1 MGQEIASSRFEQA
14 DIERFGARLAHEL
27 ALLGKLFSEGGF
39 SRRRAV
45 GGLELE
51 AWLVGRDGGPLAI
64 NEAFLEHLADPA
76 IVPELAKF
84 NIELNVDPQSL
95 AGNGIR
101 RLEGDLGQ
109 AYARCA
115 RAGDALGATVVAIGI
130 LPTITD
136 EALCPANMSSMR
148 RYAALNEQVIRL
160 RKGRPI
166 RLDIVGHEHL
176 KTEHMDVMLEAAA
189 TSFQLHLQV
198 PPDRA
203 ARYLNAATIL
213 SAPMVAVAANS
224 PILFGRILWE
234 ETRIPLFEQAVDV
247 GSPERRVTFGSGYVR
262 ASLYECYIENSA
274 NHPAILPLALG
285 ESAERFPHL
294 RLHNGTIWRWNRPLI
309 GFDPDGTP
317 HLRIEHRVLP
327 AGPTLIDMAANMA
340 FFFGL
345 MEWLVM
351 EPHAPEHRLP
361 HAAAKQNFYQA
372 ARLGLAAGV
381 DWYDGERWN
390 AARLV
395 QKVLLEQA
403 RKGLEALR
411 VDRGDIDRYLGTI
424 EARVASGAT
433 GAAWQREFVAKHG
446 REMRALTCAYR
457 DLSDDGEPVHRWKV

>member
-1 MGQEIASSRFEQA
+1 MGQEITSSCFEQA
-14 DIERFGARLAHEL
+14 DFERFRARLDHEL
-27 ALLGKLFSEGGF
+27 ALLASRLSAGTF

-51 AWLVGRDGGPLAI
+51 VWLVGPDGGPLAI
-64 NEAFLEHLADPA
+64 NEAFLEHAADPA

-95 AGNGIR
+95 AGNGVR
-101 RLEGDLGQ
+101 RLEEDLGK
-109 AYARCA
+109 ARARCA
-115 RAGDALGATVVAIGI
+115 RVGDELGASIVAIGI

-136 EALCPANMSSMR
+136 AELCPANMSAMR

-176 KTEHMDVMLEAAA
+176 RTEHMDVMLEAAA

-198 PPDRA
+198 PPDKA
-203 ARYLNAATIL
+203 VRYLNAATIL

-234 ETRIPLFEQAVDV
+234 ETRIPLFEQAVDI

-262 ASLYECYIENSA
+262 ASLNECFLENSA
-274 NHPAILPLALG
+274 NHPAILPLALDDP
-285 ESAERFPHL
+285 AQQFPHL

-327 AGPTLIDMAANMA
+327 AGPTLIDMTANMA

-361 HAAAKQNFYQA
+361 HSAAKQNFYQA

-390 AARLV
+390 LARLV

-403 RKGLEALR
+403 RKGLESLR

-424 EARVASGAT
+424 EARAASGAT
-433 GAAWQREFVAKHG
+433 GAAWQRGFVEKHG
-446 REMRALTCAYR
+446 RDMHALTRAYR
-457 DLSDDGEPVHRWKV
+457 DLSDGAEPVHRWKV